1 MNHGAPQFVEGVIG
15 GLATALGL
23 LSTSILYYEFAYHPL
38 LAVAI
43 GFTVI
48 PVAAVV
54 AIVFL
59 AGWSQVMA
67 WIALLLIKF
76 MSGAYESW
84 KEGRE

>member
-1 MNHGAPQFVEGVIG
+1 MNHNAPQFVEGVIG

-23 LSTSILYYEFAYHPL
+23 LSTAILHYEFAYHPL

-67 WIALLLIKF
+67 WIALKLIAIIR
-76 MSGAYESW
+76 GIYEGW
-84 KEGRE
+84 QEGRG